1 MDNAH
6 RYFATTV
13 ALLTTNGARYGPNV
27 MAAEWTMQVSYE
39 PMIIAVFVHRSPTYW
54 NILDSREFGINLASD
69 DQAELVNLAGGY
81 SGTELSKLA
90 IPRAFETY
98 RGKRINVPMIKGC
111 ALNAEC
117 RLVRIEKVGDHI
129 MVLGKVL
136 DARFDDARV
145 PLIYTRG
152 NYRRISRSKIPSGRS
167 RIRLKSD
174 TLAEFQ
180 RLAAGQ
186 FVFRAAACV
195 ATSRGRTL
203 LQKFG
208 DGWSVPF
215 VPVKKGQNH
224 AKILE
229 HHMRSTGLKVKV
241 GKIAGLQRL
250 VLTDGKSSVRANFV
264 FYTCKAHHG
273 ETEELRWF
281 DRLPRNVALRRLL
294 L

>member
-1 MDNAH
+1 
-6 RYFATTV
+6 
-13 ALLTTNGARYGPNV
+13 LLTTNGARYGPNV
-27 MAAEWTMQVSYE
+27 MAAEWTIQVSYD

-90 IPRAFETY
+90 IPQTFETY
-98 RGKRINVPMIKGC
+98 RGKRVDVPMIKSC

-117 RLVRIEKVGDHI
+117 KVVRIQKVGDHI

-136 DARFDDARV
+136 DASFDEACI

-152 NYRRISRSKIPSGRS
+152 NYRRISKTKIPSGRS
-167 RIRLKSD
+167 KIRLRSD
-174 TLAEFQ
+174 VLAEFQ

-186 FVFRAAACV
+186 FVLRVAVCA

-215 VPVKKGQNH
+215 VTVKKGQNH
-224 AKILE
+224 AKILGQ
-229 HHMRSTGLKVKV
+229 HMRSSGLAVKV

-250 VLTDGKSSVRANFV
+250 ILTDGESSVRANFV
-264 FYTCKAHHG
+264 VYSCKASRG
-273 ETEELRWF
+273 VSKEFRWF
-281 DRLPRNVALRRLL
+281 DSLPRNIVLSRLL
-294 L
+294 LKDP